1 MLQRFQSP
9 HIDTSS
15 TQSFLDLFHIAA
27 ENVGIHGIPKNISPS
42 SASTATCPVAG
53 SQRAEDSQGG
63 TVREAS
69 PTPPPDQPAPK
80 TQKSG

>member
-27 ENVGIHGIPKNISPS
+27 ENVGLHGIPRNISPS
-42 SASTATCPVAG
+42 SALSVTGPAAG
-53 SQRAEDSQGG
+53 PQRGEDTQGG